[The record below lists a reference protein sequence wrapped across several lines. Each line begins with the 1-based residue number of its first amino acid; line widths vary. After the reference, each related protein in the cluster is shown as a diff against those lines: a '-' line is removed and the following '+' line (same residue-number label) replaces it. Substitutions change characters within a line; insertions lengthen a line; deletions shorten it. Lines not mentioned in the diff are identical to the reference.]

1 MNPIRLMLADDHQM
15 LREGLRR
22 SMIDEGFD
30 VVGEAQ
36 DGVEAVRLAEELV
49 PDVILMDVS
58 MPNCD
63 GVEACRQ
70 VKSHG
75 SVSRVVML
83 TMHADK

>member
-49 PDVILMDVS
+49 PAVPMYHMISYMRVS
-58 MPNCD
+58 PRIEYKPHSLSNLQL
-63 GVEACRQ
+63 E
-70 VKSHG
+70 
-75 SVSRVVML
+75 L
-83 TMHADK
+83 ADIKFKGN